1 MYDRGFR
8 YIVRI
13 VNNGPDSA
21 DGASLTI
28 TFLSGAVS
36 INVMCANLLGAADC
50 PNFDI
55 ISDELVTAT
64 LPTLP
69 SEG

>member
-1 MYDRGFR
+1 MNDGEFR
-8 YIVRI
+8 YTVRV
-13 VNNGPDSA
+13 VNNGPDAA

-28 TFLSGAVS
+28 AFLSGAVS

-55 ISDELVTAT
+55 ISDELITAT